1 MSTPRELA
9 PIEAL
14 VNTLELDT
22 GEERLSSPAALRDW
36 LAGQGLLRASAV
48 VGDADLAAAI
58 ELREALRAMLRVNDG
73 EPVDPAAVATV
84 NRAAAAL
91 PLRVAF
97 DDGGDPGLR
106 PGQEG
111 VRGALATLL
120 AGIAVARANGTWE
133 RLKACSADD
142 CQWAFY
148 DQSKNRS
155 GRWCSMRTC
164 GNRTKTRAYR
174 SRRRA
179 GA

>member
-1 MSTPRELA
+1 MITPSELA

-14 VNTLELDT
+14 VNTVELDT
-22 GEERLSSPAALRDW
+22 GEEQLSSPAALRGW
-36 LAGQGLLRASAV
+36 LAGQGLLDPSAV
-48 VGDADLAAAI
+48 VGDADLAAAV

-73 EPVDPAAVATV
+73 EPVDPAAVETV
-84 NRAAAAL
+84 NRAAAGL

-97 DDGGDPGLR
+97 DDDGDPGLR
-106 PGQEG
+106 PGQQG
-111 VRGALATLL
+111 VRGALAMLL
-120 AGIAVARANGTWE
+120 AGIAVARANGTWQ

-174 SRRRA
+174 TRRRA

>member
-48 VGDADLAAAI
+48 VGDADLAATI

>member
-1 MSTPRELA
+1 MITPRELA

-14 VNTLELDT
+14 VNTVELDS
-22 GEERLSSPAALRDW
+22 GEEQLSSPEALRDW

-48 VGDADLAAAI
+48 VGDADLTAAI

-73 EPVDPAAVATV
+73 EPVDPAAVETV
-84 NRAAAAL
+84 NRAAAGL
-91 PLRVAF
+91 PLRLAF
-97 DDGGDPGLR
+97 DAGGDPGLR

-111 VRGALATLL
+111 VRGALAMLL
-120 AGIAVARANGTWE
+120 AGIAVARANGTWQ

-174 SRRRA
+174 TRRRA
-179 GA
+179 SA